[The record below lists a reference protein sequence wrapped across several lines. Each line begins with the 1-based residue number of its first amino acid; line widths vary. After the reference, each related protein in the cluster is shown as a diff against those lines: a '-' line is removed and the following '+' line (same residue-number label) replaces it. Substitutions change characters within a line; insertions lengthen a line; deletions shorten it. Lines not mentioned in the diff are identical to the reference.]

1 MEITEAAKTRIQKIL
16 EDVEDWGPY
25 FRVYLEG
32 GGCSGFKYGF
42 KLDGRQPDDTLF
54 GQVIIDPMSYAY
66 LEDAELDFVKELMGE
81 SFVIHNPN
89 TQTTCG
95 CGSSVG
101 F

>member
-16 EDVEDWGPY
+16 EDKEDDVY
-25 FRVYLEG
+25 LRVYVTG
-32 GGCSGFKYGF
+32 GGCNGFKYGF
-42 KLDGRQPDDTLF
+42 DLDNRQSDDVVYGLI
-54 GQVIIDPMSYAY
+54 IIDPMSHVYF
-66 LEDAELDFVKELMGE
+66 EDAELDFVKELMGE
-81 SFVIHNPN
+81 SFVINNPN

>member
-1 MEITEAAKTRIQKIL
+1 MEITEAAKTRVQRIL
-16 EDVEDWGPY
+16 EDKGTAY
-25 FRVYLEG
+25 LRVYLEG

-42 KLDGRQPDDTLF
+42 DIDDRQPDDVLISDL
-54 GQVIIDPMSYAY
+54 VVIDPMSYVY
-66 LEDAELDFVKELMGE
+66 LEESELDFVKELMGE